1 METKQSAVN
10 WLIDNI
16 LFNTELYIN
25 EDGDFIEEPR
35 RAYYTFKS
43 HMDVTKFVEKAREME
58 KQQIINAYAHGVVNE
73 ISIYNTITGEEFY
86 NDTYGKTN

>member
-1 METKQSAVN
+1 MKKESAVN

-43 HMDVTKFVEKAREME
+43 HMDLTKFVEKAKEMHKE
-58 KQQIINAYAHGVVNE
+58 EIKDAYLEGGNWDE
-73 ISIYNTITGEEFY
+73 LPQPRFDNYYNS
-86 NDTYGKTN
+86 NYGN